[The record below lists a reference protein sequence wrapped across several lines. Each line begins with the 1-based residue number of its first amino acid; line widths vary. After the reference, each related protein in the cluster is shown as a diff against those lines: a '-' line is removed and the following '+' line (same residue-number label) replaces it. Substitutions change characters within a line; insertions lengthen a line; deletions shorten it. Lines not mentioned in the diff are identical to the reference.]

1 MGKTRQSDFPEY
13 TPLTLLK
20 QLWLKLV
27 QSCTAYSHLFLVEK
41 TTDSTD
47 NFTTTGIIN
56 TKKEPPNHSAGLSA
70 VFIIIGLLLFTLL
83 VLMFKFALPSSSRG
97 RRWCWGDGFE
107 RKLQIARPTM
117 WSTHPMRD
125 EISSVTVYEDNVR
138 KVVLYGDDDASM
150 DDHGAVVRQQ
160 KETGRNAVTAPGSR
174 KFTTSNRP

>member
-1 MGKTRQSDFPEY
+1 MGLRTKNTG
-13 TPLTLLK
+13 
-20 QLWLKLV
+20 
-27 QSCTAYSHLFLVEK
+27 TAYSHLFSVEK

-56 TKKEPPNHSAGLSA
+56 TKKELPNHSADLSA
-70 VFIIIGLLLFTLL
+70 VFIILGSLLFTLF

-97 RRWCWGDGFE
+97 GRWCWSDGFV

-117 WSTHPMRD
+117 WSTHPMRN
-125 EISSVTVYEDNVR
+125 EISAVTVYEDNVR
-138 KVVLYGDDDASM
+138 KAVLYGDDNASV

-174 KFTTSNRP
+174 RFTTSDRPYFGEWIKN